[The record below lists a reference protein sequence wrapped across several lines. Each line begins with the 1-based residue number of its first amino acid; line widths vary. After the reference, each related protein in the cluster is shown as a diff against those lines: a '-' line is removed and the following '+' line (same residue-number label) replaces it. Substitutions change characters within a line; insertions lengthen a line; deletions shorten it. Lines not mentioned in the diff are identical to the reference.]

1 MGDFTRL
8 HRCSFIKEDSRSLR
22 KLGEALASGQAYL
35 RSGLWQWHSA
45 QVLPVQ
51 VQLQVQA
58 IPLTTTPQASENN
71 GLEPGDSGWV
81 SSPLPQLYSVIEQ
94 LSKKAKH
101 YLSILNN
108 FGKLFLT
115 PVVFFYGLLI
125 SVKILKDLITHTCIR
140 PEVTT

>member
-1 MGDFTRL
+1 MLESILEKKTWGKPNRNL
-8 HRCSFIKEDSRSLR
+8 
-22 KLGEALASGQAYL
+22 LAA
-35 RSGLWQWHSA
+35 
-45 QVLPVQ
+45 
-51 VQLQVQA
+51 
-58 IPLTTTPQASENN
+58 
-71 GLEPGDSGWV
+71 V
-81 SSPLPQLYSVIEQ
+81 SLPQLYSVIEQ

-115 PVVFFYGLLI
+115 PVVFFYSLLI